1 MLFPIHPKNGGEGL
15 DSCGADGLAGKGLGA
30 ICGKMFLI
38 GLSLGMLGGALIV
51 ANSQKARQVVKDS
64 QEDICN
70 KAKSLKKQCKC
81 GCEESEPSDKAKL
94 KE

>member
-1 MLFPIHPKNGGEGL
+1 MESKTFIL
-15 DSCGADGLAGKGLGA
+15 GLA
-30 ICGKMFLI
+30 
-38 GLSLGMLGGALIV
+38 LGMVGGALIV

-81 GCEESEPSDKAKL
+81 DCEESEPSDKAKL
-94 KE
+94 KEESLKL

>member
-1 MLFPIHPKNGGEGL
+1 MV
-15 DSCGADGLAGKGLGA
+15 
-30 ICGKMFLI
+30 
-38 GLSLGMLGGALIV
+38 GGALIV

-81 GCEESEPSDKAKL
+81 DCEESEPSDKAKL